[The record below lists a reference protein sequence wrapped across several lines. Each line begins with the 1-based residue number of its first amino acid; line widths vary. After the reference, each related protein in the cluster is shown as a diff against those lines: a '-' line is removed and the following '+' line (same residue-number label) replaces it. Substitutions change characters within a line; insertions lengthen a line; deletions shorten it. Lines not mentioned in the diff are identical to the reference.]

1 MKADGEKGKKPGS
14 TTSGVRSRRALGRS
28 RTASA
33 SLPRVHQA
41 PIAPAPLRRP
51 WLSRVRH
58 QLPSRAKWECPAR
71 KVSTARSD
79 LGLRTGRLCYPGG
92 VAPSLPQLQGGTAAR
107 HPILLRLWHQPRH
120 VSARASHAPRLIQQA
135 HSPRPRAH
143 GYLGGRHDSPWLPVT
158 AGPTHWL
165 TGVRCPGG
173 SLPVLAAAAAAARA
187 AIRPGS
193 VRAWPASPRP
203 PAGAGHAD
211 AARPLAGPSLGR
223 RGARDLAA
231 SALRPGRAQGLGQW
245 RDRDT

>member
-1 MKADGEKGKKPGS
+1 MATRANLGKLLWQSGQNGEKDAGMKSKARGSVGATAMKEDERRNKEIGRRRKEEEEGGRRKEEEGGERTKDEEEGRRKKK
-14 TTSGVRSRRALGRS
+14 
-28 RTASA
+28 
-33 SLPRVHQA
+33 QQQQ
-41 PIAPAPLRRP
+41 
-51 WLSRVRH
+51 
-58 QLPSRAKWECPAR
+58 QLPPAKENKGAKWECPAR

-92 VAPSLPQLQGGTAAR
+92 VAPSLQQLQGGTAAR

-120 VSARASHAPRLIQQA
+120 VSAQASHAPRLIQQA

-165 TGVRCPGG
+165 TGVRGPGG

-193 VRAWPASPRP
+193 
-203 PAGAGHAD
+203 
-211 AARPLAGPSLGR
+211 
-223 RGARDLAA
+223 
-231 SALRPGRAQGLGQW
+231 
-245 RDRDT
+245 